1 MLFLSFVFKDM
12 GCVVGLVDGSQLDLA
27 HSSLGG
33 GGCRWRAQIQEL
45 EGSGCSPGRWVTADR
60 FILSLGTSVYFDSFQ
75 SQRAMGIFQL
85 AVMFE
90 VFLDRRWSATRIS
103 DGFGFQRS

>member
-1 MLFLSFVFKDM
+1 MLFFPFVFKDM
-12 GCVVGLVDGSQLDLA
+12 GCAVGLVDGSQLDLA
-27 HSSLGG
+27 RSSLGG

-45 EGSGCSPGRWVTADR
+45 EGSGVWPWSMGDRRR
-60 FILSLGTSVYFDSFQ
+60 FILSLGTGVYFDSFQ

-103 DGFGFQRS
+103 GGFGFQRS